1 MRYYFTFIFLLSLFT
16 GNKIAYSQIYGD
28 SLFAAGN
35 YDLAALAFYEEYYF
49 EENPD
54 FKANFLLKRV
64 NSLKQI
70 GEFTKAADE
79 LDKFNFNCTNEL
91 KYKLKFEAA
100 LCYYLAG
107 DFLLSNLQ
115 LQWIDRL
122 YASQSNNKDCLRLKV
137 IILAQLENYE
147 ELEKL
152 VNEERFKVFFN
163 ADLMQNWFVEYKTRK
178 VKKENTA
185 EWFSSFVPGWGQTY
199 AGYFGEGVS
208 GFILNAAALGFM
220 GYNFWLTNYI
230 TTFTVG
236 SGLLNKFYFGS
247 RRRSV
252 HLVKSRNY
260 QLKQQYLLK
269 LLELTT

>member
-1 MRYYFTFIFLLSLFT
+1 MRYYFIFIFLLSLFT
-16 GNKIAYSQIYGD
+16 GSKVAYSQINGD
-28 SLFAAGN
+28 SLFASEN
-35 YDLAALAFYEEYYF
+35 YNLAALAYYEEFYF
-49 EENPD
+49 AENPD
-54 FKANFLLKRV
+54 LKANLLLKRV
-64 NSLKQI
+64 NSLKQT
-70 GEFTKAADE
+70 GEFAKAAEE
-79 LDKFNFNCTNEL
+79 LDKFNFNCSFEL

-100 LCYYLAG
+100 LCYYLAE

-122 YASQSNNKDCLRLKV
+122 YDSYSNNKDYLRLKV

-152 VNEERFKVFFN
+152 VNDEKFTVFFSEG
-163 ADLMQNWFVEYKTRK
+163 LMQNWLLEYKTRK
-178 VKKENTA
+178 IKKENRA
-185 EWFSSFVPGWGQTY
+185 EWFSSFIPGWGQTY
-199 AGYFGEGVS
+199 AGFFGEGVS
-208 GFILNAAALGFM
+208 GFVLNAAALGFM

-269 LLELTT
+269 LLELTA